1 MNLPVKKLTHDLEFQ
16 NKGKTASIWLE
27 INADDEGN
35 ISDKNMADSLAA

>member
-1 MNLPVKKLTHDLEFQ
+1 MNLPVKKLTHELCFQ

-27 INADDEGN
+27 LNADEAGN